1 MECDFLVIGSG
12 IAGLSYALR
21 CGELGS
27 VVVVTKK
34 RDMDTATNLAQGGI
48 AAVLEREDSFSS
60 HVDDTID
67 AGAGLCDVDV
77 VRMVVEDGPERV
89 ADLVAMGVGFVHDEK
104 SSSGY
109 SLGREGG
116 HSCRRVAHANDL
128 TGREIERALLSKV
141 REHENIRLLEEH
153 MVVDL
158 LMTLG
163 MLVVGVVRW
172 DGGVLVPM

>member
-89 ADLVAMGVGFVHDEK
+89 RILLPWGLVLCMMRKVVPGIRWD
-104 SSSGY
+104 
-109 SLGREGG
+109 
-116 HSCRRVAHANDL
+116 
-128 TGREIERALLSKV
+128 ERAG
-141 REHENIRLLEEH
+141 I
-153 MVVDL
+153 VVAGW
-158 LMTLG
+158 LMQTI
-163 MLVVGVVRW
+163 
-172 DGGVLVPM
+172 